1 MKIKFNW
8 GTGIV
13 IAMVIM
19 IGGMVTLV
27 SIALRQD
34 YDLVEDDYYQKSV
47 DYQQHIDK
55 VKQTEALE
63 QKITFS
69 QTADSLSLTFP
80 NIAEPTGYAGK
91 IHFYSPVAEK
101 RDLTLPVKLN
111 SVFSQSIELKKLE
124 AGRYK
129 IKIDWT
135 ANQTVYYQETEIV
148 VE

>member
-27 SIALRQD
+27 SIAVRQD

-47 DYQQHIDK
+47 DYQQHIEK
-55 VKQTEALE
+55 VKRTEALE

-80 NIAEPTGYAGK
+80 NIAEYSAYSGK

-101 RDLTLPVKLN
+101 NDLTLPVKLN

-124 AGRYK
+124 AGRYQ

-135 ANQTVYYQETEIV
+135 ANQTDYYQEAEIV